1 MERNNILKKT
11 KVISKNIIETM
22 KLLLRYEKKYIF
34 LSLFLNISVS
44 TLPFISIIISQKM
57 LNMLQIGGE
66 IIIDA
71 PLPDPRSLSNIADG
85 DGLYAALPQ
94 QLLERV

>member
-22 KLLLRYEKKYIF
+22 KLLLRYEKYIF

-66 IIIDA
+66 KV
-71 PLPDPRSLSNIADG
+71 L
-85 DGLYAALPQ
+85 
-94 QLLERV
+94 

>member
-1 MERNNILKKT
+1 MDEERQAWKIIAMRVKGGISCPGGQALGRFQGRFIIALDQSLHNGIL
-11 KVISKNIIETM
+11 
-22 KLLLRYEKKYIF
+22 
-34 LSLFLNISVS
+34 
-44 TLPFISIIISQKM
+44 
-57 LNMLQIGGE
+57 GGK